1 VKLLLIQPAIPRF
14 QWELEVLLANIRQ
27 FTNSEVV
34 LLFSE
39 SNFTI
44 PIFFR
49 EKYGCSVFTFTD
61 RREDKSYIPSI
72 RPYLW
77 WQFLKEHPEAENE
90 TYIYIDS
97 DVIFREWPKWEE
109 LGVDDKRWISSD
121 CSGYIG
127 YDYVTSRSKGPQ
139 IASKM
144 AEICGITM
152 EQLKSTPGAG
162 AQWLIKN
169 PTAAFWE
176 RAYYDSMKI
185 HNYFQSVDSDIQ
197 KWTAEMWAQLF
208 GMTREGIEVVIDHKE
223 LDFCLPTDPVEKW
236 DKVKILHNAG
246 VTGSGDMFFKGE
258 WDNASPLRQDFS
270 HICTDKATIK
280 YVEAIKK
287 VL

>member
-1 VKLLLIQPAIPRF
+1 MLLT
-14 QWELEVLLANIRQ
+14 NIRQ
-27 FTNSEVV
+27 FTDLEVV

-49 EKYGCSVFTFTD
+49 EKYGCSVFTFD
-61 RREDKSYIPSI
+61 DNREDKAYIPSI

-77 WQFLKEHPEAENE
+77 WQYLKQHPEAEDE
-90 TYIYIDS
+90 TYLYIDS
-97 DVIFREWPKWEE
+97 DIIFREWPNFATLDISE
-109 LGVDDKRWISSD
+109 KRWYASD

-127 YDYVTSRSKGPQ
+127 YKYVASREKGQ
-139 IASKM
+139 EIAEKM
-144 AEICGITM
+144 ADICGITLD
-152 EQLKSTPGAG
+152 QLKATPGAG
-162 AQWLIKN
+162 AQWVIKN

-176 RAYYDSMKI
+176 RSYHDSQKI
-185 HNYFQSVDSDIQ
+185 YQYFLPLDSNIQ

-208 GMTREGIEVVIDHKE
+208 GMTREGIEVVINHEE

-236 DKVKILHNAG
+236 DTVKILHNAG

-258 WDNASPLRQDFS
+258 WDNYSPLAQDFS
-270 HICTDKATIK
+270 HIRTDKATIR
-280 YVEAIKK
+280 YVQAIKK